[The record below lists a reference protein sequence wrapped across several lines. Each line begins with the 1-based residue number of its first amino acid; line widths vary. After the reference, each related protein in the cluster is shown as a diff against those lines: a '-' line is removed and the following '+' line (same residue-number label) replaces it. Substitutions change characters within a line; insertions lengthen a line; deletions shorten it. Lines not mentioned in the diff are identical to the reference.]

1 MSIENKTMD
10 INNNDPYGH
19 NKTKVDF
26 KKKIKDEY
34 NNAVEKIIVAME
46 NNGNKW
52 KKSWVSVIPQ
62 NFLTKKPYRGFNSLY
77 LPLAMD
83 KEGHTSPYFLTFV
96 QAKQLKGKV
105 KKGSKS
111 YPVFFYQFYYQ
122 INVILKNGVGSRVTV
137 KAFNDHEALKK
148 ASELSKVKE
157 VVEIIDKNG
166 FMIFHRVFNMD
177 DIEGIDTS
185 KDEATYNNSSINDID
200 NFISSTG
207 ALIIGGLNPCYNLS
221 LDIINMPSLNKFT
234 TKENYYATLFHE
246 LTHWTGAKKRLN
258 RDNFYSSSDKDYAF
272 EELVA
277 ELGSLFF
284 CMNFNVDTEDTQHP
298 EYLKGWI
305 RKLKDDPKYIWKAS
319 SLAQRAVSYS
329 FDLSKSNDDKKVA

>member
-1 MSIENKTMD
+1 MSIENKAMD

-83 KEGHTSPYFLTFV
+83 EAGHTSPYFLTFA

-111 YPVFFYQFYYQ
+111 YPVFFYQFYFT
-122 INVILKNGVGSRVTV
+122 IEVVLKNGISSSVSI
-137 KAFNDHEALKK
+137 KAFNDIEALKK
-148 ASELSKVKE
+148 ASEINNVKE
-157 VVEIIDKNG
+157 VKEIIDKNG

-185 KDEATYNNSSINDID
+185 KDETTYNNSNINDID
-200 NFISSTG
+200 NFISS
-207 ALIIGGLNPCYNLS
+207 
-221 LDIINMPSLNKFT
+221 
-234 TKENYYATLFHE
+234 
-246 LTHWTGAKKRLN
+246 TGAKKRLN
-258 RDNFYSSSDKDYAF
+258 RDNFYSSSDNDYAF

-284 CMNFNVDTEDTQHP
+284 CMKFNVDTEDTQHP
-298 EYLKGWI
+298 EYLKSWI
-305 RKLKDDPKYIWKAS
+305 KKLKDDPKYIWKAS

-329 FDLSKSNDDKKVA
+329 FDLSKSNNEEKVA